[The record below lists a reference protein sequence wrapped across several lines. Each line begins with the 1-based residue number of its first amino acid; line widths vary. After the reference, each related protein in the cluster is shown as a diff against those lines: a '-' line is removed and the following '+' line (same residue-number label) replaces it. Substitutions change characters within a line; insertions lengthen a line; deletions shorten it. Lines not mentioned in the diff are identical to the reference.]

1 MKLLTLILTII
12 GTSVLY
18 AQQTD
23 GVVDLKKHKIVMQ
36 FSDSDSLSQA
46 SVVGQV
52 KNIRAAWPNAQV
64 EVVCHGPGLDLLIAA
79 KSKATNQVAEWS
91 GKGVVFAACN
101 NTMKRRN
108 IKSDDLLPGVV
119 VVPSAIIE
127 LTLKQEKD
135 WAYIKGGH

>member
-1 MKLLTLILTII
+1 MKLLTLLLTLV
-12 GTSVLY
+12 GTSPLL

-36 FSDSDSLSQA
+36 FSDSDSVSQA

-52 KNIRAAWPNAQV
+52 KNIRTAWPNAQV

-79 KSKATNQVAEWS
+79 KSKAASQVAEWS

-108 IKSDDLLPGVV
+108 VKKEDLLGSAQ
-119 VVPSAIIE
+119 VVPSALIE
-127 LTLKQEKD
+127 ITLKQEKD
-135 WAYIKGGH
+135 WAYVKGGH

>member
-1 MKLLTLILTII
+1 MKLFTLLLALI
-12 GTSVLY
+12 GTSTLF
-18 AQQTD
+18 AQQAD
-23 GVVDLKKHKIVMQ
+23 GVVDFKKHKIVMQ

-52 KNIRAAWPNAQV
+52 KNIRAAWPNAEV
-64 EVVCHGPGLDLLIAA
+64 EVVCHGLGLDLLVAS
-79 KSKATNQVAEWS
+79 KSKASNQVAEWS

-108 IKSDDLLPGVV
+108 IKKEDLLSSAV

-127 LTLKQEKD
+127 LTLKQEKG